1 MELARRGGAVVRQQ
15 QHRTPGLWRGSSSTG
30 RTQRWS
36 QLAVAMTVRQPVR
49 LRHVHRPPRRPPARR
64 RHARQLMGVH
74 LQASLLTSTLASCLH
89 RRLPPLDRCLSS
101 SAMIGIRVWP
111 RTHGHPRPLCPCA
124 ARLRIHPEGIVPAD
138 ARLSQKIRRWS
149 NTKPKTLGRGRRVNK
164 IVFNLI

>member
-1 MELARRGGAVVRQQ
+1 MVRQQ

-36 QLAVAMTVRQPVR
+36 QLAVAMTVR

-89 RRLPPLDRCLSS
+89 RRLPPLDRCSSS

-124 ARLRIHPEGIVPAD
+124 ARLRIHPEGIVPD
-138 ARLSQKIRRWS
+138 ARLSQKIRRGS
-149 NTKPKTLGRGRRVNK
+149 NTKPKTLGRGRRVHK